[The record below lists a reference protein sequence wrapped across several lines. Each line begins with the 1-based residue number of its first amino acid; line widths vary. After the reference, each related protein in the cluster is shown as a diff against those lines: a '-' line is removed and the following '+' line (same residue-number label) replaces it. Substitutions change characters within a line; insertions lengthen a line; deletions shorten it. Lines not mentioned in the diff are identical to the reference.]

1 MKHHEHYQRRI
12 YLNHNEIYYP
22 GERDGGGRLSMWG
35 EQLHDKLFAKKDM
48 KDVMRNKL
56 KLNPR
61 DDNNDSP
68 QNSHANIEYVVPR
81 SWACLISCLIL
92 LHFCILFIFVFSAH
106 TCNYSF

>member
-1 MKHHEHYQRRI
+1 
-12 YLNHNEIYYP
+12 
-22 GERDGGGRLSMWG
+22 MWG

-68 QNSHANIEYVVPR
+68 QNSHANIEFVVPR
-81 SWACLISCLIL
+81 SWACLITSLIL
-92 LHFCILFIFVFSAH
+92 FNLYYIYFRISAH
-106 TCNYSF
+106 TTLYNGVNC